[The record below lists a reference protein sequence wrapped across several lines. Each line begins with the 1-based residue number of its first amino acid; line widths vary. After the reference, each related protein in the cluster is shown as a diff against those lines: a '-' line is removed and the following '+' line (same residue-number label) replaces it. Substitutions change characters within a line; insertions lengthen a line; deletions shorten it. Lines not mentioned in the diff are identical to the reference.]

1 MLLTMK
7 QDDSPYYTHLRELNL
22 SPGWARPEPSMW
34 PSPQPKFKPAVWRF
48 ADAKK
53 ALDASHNMV
62 PADQTERRN
71 LILVNPIEG
80 NTYATTRHLVAAYQ
94 CVMPGDRARTHRHSA
109 AALRL
114 VLHGKEG
121 VYTIVNGTRIDML
134 PGEVLLTPAW
144 CWHGHVNE
152 TRETGYWIDF
162 LDIPFVQ
169 LTEAMFFE
177 PYPQGGLEA
186 ITSSGPTPM
195 RIPAR
200 EALGRRH
207 RRQDGRDRQ
216 GRHADHR
223 AQSDPA
229 AEGRQ
234 GRDAEDDRQ
243 HHLRGGVRQGALH
256 RRGLRRDRRR
266 RRRRRH
272 AVLARAHA
280 SRRRR
285 IPWCSRCPTIRSS
298 RSSGSR
304 EPRIELVASV
314 ILRCERSEPRRTHGP
329 VCRAAFEARACADAS
344 G

>member
-34 PSPQPKFKPAVWRF
+34 AEPQPKFKPAVWRF

-114 VLHGKEG
+114 VLQGKEG

-144 CWHGHVNE
+144 CWHGHANE
-152 TRETGYWIDF
+152 TGETGYWIDF

-169 LTEAMFFE
+169 LSEAMFFE
-177 PYPQGGLEA
+177 PYPQGGLEDV
-186 ITSSGPTPM
+186 TSTGPTPM
-195 RIPAR
+195 CIPAR
-200 EALGRRH
+200 EALGSGNDAKSVEIAKGIMPTIALNLIRLPKGGKVDAPTATPNIIYAVASGKARI
-207 RRQDGRDRQ
+207 R
-216 GRHADHR
+216 
-223 AQSDPA
+223 
-229 AEGRQ
+229 AEGFDETL
-234 GRDAEDDRQ
+234 GVGDVAAMPCWHAHSIEGAENTVVLKVSDDPIFEK
-243 HHLRGGVRQGALH
+243 LG
-256 RRGLRRDRRR
+256 
-266 RRRRRH
+266 
-272 AVLARAHA
+272 LARTAN
-280 SRRRR
+280 
-285 IPWCSRCPTIRSS
+285 
-298 RSSGSR
+298 
-304 EPRIELVASV
+304 
-314 ILRCERSEPRRTHGP
+314 
-329 VCRAAFEARACADAS
+329 
-344 G
+344 